1 MHLTSNEIN
10 ALAQIVQKGWGVS
23 SMPNSVTCSLAG
35 DVLTFKFIAVV
46 HFAADQA
53 LRNQTERISYESI
66 EILTKCVADTKSKFK
81 AATKKTLKLK
91 ELSNTDSL
99 EVISANNLSPRR
111 AAYYRRQVSFK
122 IG

>member
-1 MHLTSNEIN
+1 MHLTNKEIN
-10 ALAQIVQKGWGVS
+10 ALGQITQKGWGVS

-35 DVLTFKFIAVV
+35 DVLTFKFITVV

-53 LRNQTERISYESI
+53 LKNQAERISQESI
-66 EILTKCVADTKSKFK
+66 EILTKCVADTKAKFK
-81 AATKKTLKLK
+81 DATKKALKLK
-91 ELSNTDSL
+91 ELSNNDSL
-99 EVISANNLSPRR
+99 EIISATNLSPRR